1 MTNPNTTVASAVTT
15 QPPAKRRF
23 TIATLVTDPGQYEVM
38 KQSFIDFGFSDCEF
52 LKIDNTGEKQ
62 TCAYNGLNHML
73 NQATGD
79 IVILC
84 HQDVRL
90 FDDGRAELDSCLNA
104 LDQLDPSWAVAG
116 NAGGVAPGQLALRI
130 TDPHGA
136 DQNVGTFPCRVSAVD
151 ENFIVVRRD
160 ARIGFSYNLSG
171 FHFYGAD
178 ICMMAN
184 VAGRSAYVIDFHLA
198 HLSAGK
204 KDASFDEMESAFREK
219 WGAALSAR
227 WIQTTC
233 SLLYVS
239 GTPLKHM
246 AGDLMKRPFARLSK
260 HTANAAG
267 WK

>member
-1 MTNPNTTVASAVTT
+1 MSDTHTTAALPNGR
-15 QPPAKRRF
+15 PPKNRRY
-23 TIATLVTDPGQYEVM
+23 TIATLVTDPSQYEVM
-38 KQSFIDFGFSDCEF
+38 KQSFIDFGFDDSEF
-52 LKIDNTGEKQ
+52 LKIDNTGERQ

-90 FDDGRAELDSCLNA
+90 FDDGRADLDACLDN
-104 LDQLDPSWAVAG
+104 LDETDPSWAVAG
-116 NAGGVAPGQLALRI
+116 NAGGVAPGKLALRI
-130 TDPHGA
+130 TDPHGV
-136 DQNVGTFPCRVSAVD
+136 DQNIGTFPCRVSAVD

-160 ARIGFSYNLSG
+160 ARIGFSYDLSG
-171 FHFYGAD
+171 FHFYGTD

-198 HLSAGK
+198 HLSAGN
-204 KDASFDEMESAFREK
+204 KDASFDEMEVAFREK
-219 WGAALSAR
+219 WGAALGAR

-239 GTPLKHM
+239 GAPLKQM
-246 AGDLMKRPFARLSK
+246 AGSLMKRPYARLSK
-260 HTANAAG
+260 RTSNAAG

>member
-1 MTNPNTTVASAVTT
+1 MSQLNHTAS
-15 QPPAKRRF
+15 PPRTGGR
-23 TIATLVTDPGQYEVM
+23 TYSIATLVTDPLQYDAM
-38 KQSFIDFGFSDCEF
+38 KQSFAEFGFAESEF
-52 LKIDNTGEKQ
+52 LCIDNTGQ
-62 TCAYNGLNHML
+62 DQICAYRGLNQLL

-79 IVILC
+79 VVILC

-90 FDDGRAELDSCLNA
+90 FDDGRETLEACLDNLE
-104 LDQLDPSWAVAG
+104 QHHPTWAVAG

-136 DQNVGTFPCRVSAVD
+136 DQTVGALPEEVRAVD

-160 ARIGFSYNLSG
+160 ARIGFSQDLSG

-178 ICMMAN
+178 ICMMAAM
-184 VAGRSAYVIDFHLA
+184 AGYTAHVINFHLA

-204 KDASFDEMESAFREK
+204 KDTSFDAMEAEFCKK
-219 WGAALSAR
+219 WNRALNAR

-233 SLLYVS
+233 SLVYLS
-239 GTPLKHM
+239 GAPLKRM
-246 AGDLMKRPFARLSK
+246 AGELIQRPLAKLSK
-260 HTANAAG
+260 HGPQAAG